1 MQIFLISA
9 LSGALV
15 YSILTL
21 ILSSS
26 SKTRMERRL
35 SKYFKKSDFDEVQ
48 LEVLKE
54 KRKKAKKNKP
64 NKFRLASDEFSNY
77 LAMSGVKLRATEFVW
92 SWVIIAIVPAL
103 LAFLLS
109 DNLITALGV
118 GIIGLAIPPI
128 LVQRSKKKRQNEFNK
143 QLGDSLSIMEN
154 CIKAGFSFQQ
164 AMESIAADMQPPI
177 STEFQKTL
185 REVQYGISLSEAL
198 RHMVDRVKNKDL
210 DLLVSSVLISA
221 QVGGNLSDIMEVI
234 SDTVQDRLKIK
245 ADVRVLTTS
254 GRFSGIIIGLLPVF
268 IMLFIMVINP
278 DYFNSFVASDIGK
291 IMLTASVVL
300 EAIGFLAIR
309 KIIDI
314 KY

>member
-103 LAFLLS
+103 LAFF
-109 DNLITALGV
+109 A
-118 GIIGLAIPPI
+118 
-128 LVQRSKKKRQNEFNK
+128 QR
-143 QLGDSLSIMEN
+143 
-154 CIKAGFSFQQ
+154 
-164 AMESIAADMQPPI
+164 
-177 STEFQKTL
+177 
-185 REVQYGISLSEAL
+185 
-198 RHMVDRVKNKDL
+198 
-210 DLLVSSVLISA
+210 
-221 QVGGNLSDIMEVI
+221 
-234 SDTVQDRLKIK
+234 
-245 ADVRVLTTS
+245 
-254 GRFSGIIIGLLPVF
+254 
-268 IMLFIMVINP
+268 
-278 DYFNSFVASDIGK
+278 
-291 IMLTASVVL
+291 
-300 EAIGFLAIR
+300 
-309 KIIDI
+309 
-314 KY
+314 

>member
-1 MQIFLISA
+1 MQILIISA

-15 YSILTL
+15 FSILTL

-268 IMLFIMVINP
+268 IMLFIMLINP

>member
-1 MQIFLISA
+1 
-9 LSGALV
+9 
-15 YSILTL
+15 
-21 ILSSS
+21 
-26 SKTRMERRL
+26 MERRL

-268 IMLFIMVINP
+268 IMLFIMLINP

>member
-35 SKYFKKSDFDEVQ
+35 SKYFKKSDFDEVR

-268 IMLFIMVINP
+268 IMLFIMLINP

>member
-164 AMESIAADMQPPI
+164 AMESIAANMQPPI

-268 IMLFIMVINP
+268 IMLFIMLINP

>member
-35 SKYFKKSDFDEVQ
+35 SKHFKKSDFDEVQ

-268 IMLFIMVINP
+268 IMLFLMLINP